1 MSKKTVAAVFLLAL
15 VVTFTAGSCQ
25 KIDTSRVLFT
35 SPQPLKLLDPIPLEY
50 GELVAAFPHLGNS
63 YWVELWFQKPDKT
76 VSVVLVNVSQGKVFP
91 RATIPRK

>member
-35 SPQPLKLLDPIPLEY
+35 SAQPLKLLDPIPLEY
-50 GELVAAFPHLGNS
+50 GELIAAFPHLGNS

-76 VSVVLVNVSQGKVFP
+76 ISIVLVNVSQGKVVP